1 MALIIKIKS
10 SFFKHIKFLIKT
22 DELFKEIIKVIETIS
37 TKLPE
42 IQFIIRPHPFED
54 MSVYKKIENKI
65 PNIIPLIVAKKP
77 IVKPV
82 RKKIFF
88 IQYSASLDYLYMHC
102 LKKYI

>member
-1 MALIIKIKS
+1 MEKYFAANGHSPRYILINTNFPLANP
-10 SFFKHIKFLIKT
+10 FFTKKLKTELKKLDKYRVNFENNAGKFLIKT

-65 PNIIPLIVAKKP
+65 LM
-77 IVKPV
+77 
-82 RKKIFF
+82 F
-88 IQYSASLDYLYMHC
+88 
-102 LKKYI
+102 